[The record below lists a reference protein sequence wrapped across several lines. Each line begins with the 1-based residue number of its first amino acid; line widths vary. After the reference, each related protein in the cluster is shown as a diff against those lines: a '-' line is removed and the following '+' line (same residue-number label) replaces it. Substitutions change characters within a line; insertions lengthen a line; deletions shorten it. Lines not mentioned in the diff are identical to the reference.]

1 MMTLLDTCVLSELYH
16 PAGAIH
22 VKQAVAALSPEE
34 IYLSV
39 ITIGEISKGIA
50 LLAEGQRKRD
60 LLSWL
65 TTIKTT
71 YSNRVLAI
79 DTEVA
84 MIWGDITARAQQKGI
99 VIPSAD
105 GLIAATALRHNLR
118 IMTRNVK
125 DFQETGVR
133 LLNPWEA

>member
-99 VIPSAD
+99 VIPRACHQLKRKSILKD
-105 GLIAATALRHNLR
+105 FCS
-118 IMTRNVK
+118 MTREK
-125 DFQETGVR
+125 
-133 LLNPWEA
+133 P